1 MQSAETSHSQRRH
14 TQRRHTALGVA
25 ALFVATLFWSTGGVF
40 GRKAAVGGVVL
51 SFWRM
56 WIALVVMSVV
66 MAVMRRPIRLRDIRG
81 GAVMGVMFGFNICAF
96 FIALEHIPV
105 AVALI
110 IGALTPV
117 IALPIAVF
125 AMGERMTAVKAWCA
139 FAAVVGV
146 VCAVLTA
153 PSSKGSS
160 NSAVGYVWA
169 VLSLLVWVGYLL
181 LSKQARRT
189 VGTLELMW
197 VMAFLGSITVSA
209 IVLFT
214 RSHVGEMH
222 GTGWL
227 WVSLLTLGPGLLG
240 HGLFAWAQPRVEA
253 SVSSVLIQ
261 LEPVTASMIAW
272 MMLGQRVSLSQAL
285 SMAVVVAA
293 LSVLAWAET
302 RERPAAVALPPNA
315 P

>member
-1 MQSAETSHSQRRH
+1 MQSTEATHTHRRH
-14 TQRRHTALGVA
+14 AALGIG

-40 GRKAAVGGVVL
+40 GRKAAVGGVIL

-56 WIALVVMSVV
+56 WIALVVMSIV
-66 MAVMRRPIRLRDIRG
+66 MLVMRRPIRWAHIRG

-96 FIALEHIPV
+96 FISLEYIPV

-117 IALPIAVF
+117 IAFPVAVLV
-125 AMGERMTAVKAWCA
+125 MGERMNATKVWCA
-139 FAAVVGV
+139 LVAVVGV

-153 PSSKGSS
+153 PASKSSG

-169 VLSLLVWVGYLL
+169 VLSLVVWVGYLL
-181 LSKQARRT
+181 MSKQARRT

-214 RSHVGEMH
+214 RAHVGQMH
-222 GTGWL
+222 GTGWV
-227 WVSLLTLGPGLLG
+227 WVTLLTLGPGLMG

-261 LEPVTASMIAW
+261 LEPVLASIIAW
-272 MMLGQRVSLSQAL
+272 LMLGQRVSLLQAL

-302 RERPAAVALPPNA
+302 RERPTAEPLPPNA